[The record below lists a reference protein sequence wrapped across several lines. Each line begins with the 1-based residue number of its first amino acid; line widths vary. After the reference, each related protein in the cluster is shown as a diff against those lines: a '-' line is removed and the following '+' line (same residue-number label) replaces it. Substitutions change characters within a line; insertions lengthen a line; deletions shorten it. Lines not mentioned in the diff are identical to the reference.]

1 MRKCLF
7 YKLHW
12 FLSIRIDK
20 NGWIVSHHWSA
31 HFKRWFG
38 CIRIRSIWQSY
49 HCCTSCD
56 IVGRI
61 NVQTEKCNGY
71 SDFNESHGPLETDA
85 VYEHSS
91 GQSGVCYDSRCLTQ
105 LPARVSW
112 LLCFLFWILFYWFIQ
127 FVGIFWI
134 NKRLRSSYKRNVLD
148 FLFCFNM
155 KTDFIINWNCLR
167 SSNPK
172 KRYELFLK
180 ATQLDVIIEKLNG
193 CLQQT
198 NTAKVK
204 YMTQKRQYMGLK
216 EIQKKAHDKLN
227 QFKSMEP
234 LKVCT
239 KAQCTF
245 CTHGSLWFSSVFIE

>member
-1 MRKCLF
+1 MEMIFCNQFECYHIFLQIA
-7 YKLHW
+7 LI
-12 FLSIRIDK
+12 LSIRIDK
-20 NGWIVSHHWSA
+20 NGWIVSYDWGA

-38 CIRIRSIWQSY
+38 CIRIRPIWQSY
-49 HCCTSCD
+49 HCCASCD

-61 NVQTEKCNGY
+61 NVQTEKCNGC
-71 SDFNESHGPLETDA
+71 SDFDESHGPLEIDV
-85 VYEHSS
+85 VYEHPSW
-91 GQSGVCYDSRCLTQ
+91 QSGVCYDSRCLTQ
-105 LPARVSW
+105 FPARVSW
-112 LLCFLFWILFYWFIQ
+112 LLCFLFLFQ
-127 FVGIFWI
+127 SP
-134 NKRLRSSYKRNVLD
+134 LRS
-148 FLFCFNM
+148 
-155 KTDFIINWNCLR
+155 FIRRILLNKQMIVPFEWEKISFFYNINIYSILIWNRLR

-204 YMTQKRQYMGLK
+204 YMTQKRQYMSLK

-239 KAQCTF
+239 MH
-245 CTHGSLWFSSVFIE
+245 THRRNFVVFIT